1 MSAPPTASVR
11 SLASVLAIFSRSA
24 SFGGRISR
32 GTGPRC
38 YALKESAIAMTT
50 LPGMATEVAPLFAGR
65 CGPLWHVE
73 CTGLGLSLAARA
85 LPTSLHV
92 VVSPAVSNPAPT

>member
-1 MSAPPTASVR
+1 M
-11 SLASVLAIFSRSA
+11 VL
-24 SFGGRISR
+24 
-32 GTGPRC
+32 
-38 YALKESAIAMTT
+38 TT
-50 LPGMATEVAPLFAGR
+50 LPGMATEVTPLFAGR

-92 VVSPAVSNPAPT
+92 VVSPAVSNPAPTYSVHRTLQAARPAIGGTVNRSA